1 MTQGRK
7 SRTVLAIVCALA
19 ALAAATVVPAYAG
32 AQAADNEYNLTLPGA
47 SGGGQGDAGGG
58 QTPSA
63 GAPGASGAD
72 SSGGGA
78 PIVLIGL
85 AALAA
90 LCTGAAVWRLRDRSG
105 DRSSKVGP
113 GAPEAASETQ

>member
-7 SRTVLAIVCALA
+7 SRTVLAIACALVALTAA
-19 ALAAATVVPAYAG
+19 ALAPSFAMG
-32 AQAADNEYNLTLPGA
+32 QAAENEYNLTLPGA
-47 SGGGQGDAGGG
+47 SGGGSGDAGSG
-58 QTPSA
+58 Q
-63 GAPGASGAD
+63 GPGASGT
-72 SSGGGA
+72 SSGSGGGA

-90 LCTGAAVWRLRDRSG
+90 IGTGAAVWRLRDRSNAPT
-105 DRSSKVGP
+105 KVGP